1 MKIENLKKT
10 NDIMNDRVNSYLKN
24 GNTITPSIEI
34 KLSDSDVKNYNS
46 TNSFIDMEIY
56 ATG

>member
-1 MKIENLKKT
+1 
-10 NDIMNDRVNSYLKN
+10 MNDRVNSYLKN

-46 TNSFIDMEIY
+46 TNSFIDMEIQDIDNNL
-56 ATG
+56 